1 MSSRHLGK
9 RITRSHRHIKSRT
22 NVMLG
27 FKRFRSAATTISGI
41 ELTHRIRKGQFDLA
55 ELGLKDAA
63 APAAW
68 NAASSDR

>member
-27 FKRFRSAATTISGI
+27 FKRFRSAATSISGI
-41 ELTHRIRKGQFDLA
+41 KLTHRIRKGKFDLA

-63 APAAW
+63 APAVW
-68 NAASSDR
+68 NAALSDR